1 MSRIYNLKRQK
12 EDQRDYMYEP
22 YILETPSTHF
32 LGDFQMIS
40 CPILDQGSLGSC
52 LSNASYA
59 LFYIISVRKISLSR
73 LQLYMTNR
81 AIDGSSLT
89 EDTGATIRGCMKAVS
104 KYGLCNE
111 KIWYYDILNFD
122 KLAPSDAF
130 RNLYKLNKFVYTFI
144 KQDLKS
150 IKEVLASGK
159 PIVIGILIYSSFES
173 TNAFKYGVIP
183 IPDINNEDL
192 LGGHAVLLV
201 GYDDKTKVFKFQNS
215 WGVGWGDKGYGYMPY
230 DYVIDNNLAFD
241 LCTVTFSLN

>member
-1 MSRIYNLKRQK
+1 MSRVYNLKPQK
-12 EDQRDYMYEP
+12 EDTRDYIYEP
-22 YILETPSTHF
+22 QLLEVPSTHF
-32 LGDFQMIS
+32 LSDVQMIS

-52 LSNASYA
+52 VSNATYA
-59 LFYIISVRKISLSR
+59 LFYILSKRKISLSR

-81 AIDGSSLT
+81 AIDKSSLI
-89 EDTGATIRGCMKAVS
+89 EDSGATIRGCMKAVS
-104 KYGLCNE
+104 KYGLTNE
-111 KIWYYDILNFD
+111 KIWYYNILNFD
-122 KLAPSDAF
+122 KLPPSDAF

-159 PIVIGILIYSSFES
+159 PIVIGIIIYSSFES
-173 TNAFKYGVIP
+173 TNATNYGIIS
-183 IPDINNEDL
+183 IPDINNETL

-215 WGVGWGDKGYGYMPY
+215 WGKGWGDKGYGYVPY
-230 DYVIDNNLAFD
+230 DYVLDNNLAFD